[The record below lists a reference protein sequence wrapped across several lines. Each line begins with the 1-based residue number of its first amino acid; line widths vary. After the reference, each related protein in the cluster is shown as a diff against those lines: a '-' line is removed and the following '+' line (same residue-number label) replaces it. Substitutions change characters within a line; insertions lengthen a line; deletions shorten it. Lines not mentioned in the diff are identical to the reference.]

1 MRFVAV
7 VAVVAAAVAMVAPRP
22 ARGPVRVLP
31 PGLTELHSEML
42 VEGELAG
49 DPSGSVLR
57 MMPDFQGR
65 AAIVVRGSARLH
77 DFTIEGNRAT
87 NEVRTGLPPY
97 DVPFA
102 RFTTGN
108 GILIENAANVT
119 VKYVALTDIAG
130 FAVLVHH
137 SRRV

>member
-1 MRFVAV
+1 A
-7 VAVVAAAVAMVAPRP
+7 VAALAPKPVR
-22 ARGPVRVLP
+22 RTVRVLP
-31 PGLTELHSEML
+31 PGVTELHSEMV

-65 AAIVVRGSARLH
+65 AAIVVRRGARLR
-77 DFTIEGNRAT
+77 DFSIEGNRQT
-87 NEVRTGLPPY
+87 NEVRTGLPPS

-108 GILIENAANVT
+108 G
-119 VKYVALTDIAG
+119 
-130 FAVLVHH
+130 VLVD
-137 SRRV
+137 RAAGATIQR